1 MRPEFFQQ
9 IFEKKKQMLNFSA
22 LQFFGVSMRPEFFRQ
37 IFEKKNMLNFMKI
50 RPVGPQL
57 FHALGQTDGET
68 DKTKL

>member
-1 MRPEFFQQ
+1 
-9 IFEKKKQMLNFSA
+9 
-22 LQFFGVSMRPEFFRQ
+22 MRPEFFRQ